1 MLNVNRYLLSNK
13 SVKKTQSQPFC
24 HWDFVNEKINNTLG
38 LFNFVCINIMRI
50 FRENLNFQ

>member
-38 LFNFVCINIMRI
+38 LFFVCINIMRI